1 MKAIIKTGGK
11 QYIVSEG
18 QTIKVEKIKDVEAND
33 EITLDEVLMTFNND
47 DVRVGNPIVK
57 GAVVKG
63 TVLEVKKDRKVIIR
77 KYKNKTRYRKTIGHR
92 QIKAAIKITSIS

>member
-18 QTIKVEKIKDVEAND
+18 QTLKVEKIKEANVGD
-33 EITLDEVLMTFNND
+33 EIAVGEVLLTYNNKD
-47 DVRVGNPIVK
+47 IKVGTPIVE

-63 TVLEVKKDRKVIIR
+63 TVLEVKKDRKIVIR

-92 QIKAAIKITSIS
+92 QIKATIKITSIA